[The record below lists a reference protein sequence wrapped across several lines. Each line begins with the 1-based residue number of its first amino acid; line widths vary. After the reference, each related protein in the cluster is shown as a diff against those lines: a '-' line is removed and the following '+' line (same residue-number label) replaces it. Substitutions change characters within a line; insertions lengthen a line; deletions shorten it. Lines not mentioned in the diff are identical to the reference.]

1 MFSDGAAGFATIL
14 LVFYLYL
21 LARFDLVKRP
31 AFFLI
36 GALGLLVAF
45 AARFFAVG
53 GNPGHDIY
61 VVVRILDSAG
71 AAAAFLMAVVACF
84 GGKLPG
90 KFDGL
95 EKKAAEATE

>member
-1 MFSDGAAGFATIL
+1 MFGDGTFMLAMIML
-14 LVFYLYL
+14 IFYLYL
-21 LARFDLVKRP
+21 LARFDRVKRP

-36 GALGLLVAF
+36 GALGIATAF

-53 GNPGHDIY
+53 GNPGAGIF
-61 VVVRILDSAG
+61 VVVRVLDSIG
-71 AAAAFLMAVVACF
+71 GAAAFLMAVAACF

-95 EKKAAEATE
+95 EKKAEDATK